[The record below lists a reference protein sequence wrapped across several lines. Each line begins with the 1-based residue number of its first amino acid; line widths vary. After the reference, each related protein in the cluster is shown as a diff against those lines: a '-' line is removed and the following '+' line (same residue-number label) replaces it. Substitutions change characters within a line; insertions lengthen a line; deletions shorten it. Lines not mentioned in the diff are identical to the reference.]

1 MMFCGIELPDNPLG
15 EIQRAS
21 SDSRFESMPFDV
33 GQLLACPPN
42 TDDDIPRA
50 AAKRS
55 AYWFSDPQ
63 RITAS
68 IIYPPTGGMG
78 WHTNS
83 DLAGKRI
90 YLSWSE
96 NGDSGMGWL
105 NADGTVRRDYDAIGW
120 NIRVFDVPQ
129 WHCVF
134 ANCWRCSVGV
144 KP

>member
-1 MMFCGIELPDNPLG
+1 MMYCGISLPDDPLD
-15 EIQRAS
+15 EIKRVAS
-21 SDSRFESMPFDV
+21 KGDCNSMPFDITS
-33 GQLLACPPN
+33 LLSQPPDTN
-42 TDDDIPRA
+42 ADVPKA
-50 AAKRS
+50 HYKRS
-55 AYWFSDPQ
+55 AYWFSDPS

-68 IIYPPTGGMG
+68 IVYPPMGGMG

-83 DLAGKRI
+83 DLPGNRV
-90 YLSWSE
+90 YCSWSE

-105 NADGTVRRDYDAIGW
+105 NEKGEIILDHDAPGW
-120 NIRVFDVPQ
+120 NIRTFHVPR

>member
-1 MMFCGIELPDNPLG
+1 MKFQNILIPDNPLE
-15 EIQRAS
+15 EIKKL
-21 SDSRFESMPFDV
+21 SDNKNLYLMPFDIND
-33 GQLLACPPN
+33 LLSSPPDTVKN
-42 TDDDIPRA
+42 IDRA
-50 AAKRS
+50 NYKRCTT
-55 AYWFSDPQ
+55 WFSDPV
-63 RITAS
+63 RITAAM
-68 IIYPPTGGMG
+68 IYPPTGGMG

-83 DLAGKRI
+83 DLAGHCV

-96 NGDSGMGWL
+96 TGDSGMGWL
-105 NADGTVRRDYDAIGW
+105 NEDGTVRRDYDSPGW